1 VLAVLPVPLLITGC
15 LASLLIG
22 GGDVGP
28 GAAVNHLLGGL
39 DDAHVAMVVDTLRL
53 PRTLAALVVGG
64 GLGLAGALLQSVTR
78 NPLAETGLLG
88 VNAGAALAVV
98 AGIALL
104 SLDGGTAQLV
114 LALGGALAAST
125 LVLVIAAFKGGTSP
139 LRLVLAGA
147 ALSATFRGATAYL
160 LTRDSAGYDRYRF
173 WVLGSLSGVTTRM
186 VVQVLPIVVL
196 AAVIAAALVRPMS
209 ALSLGDDVAA
219 GLGHRPGRVR
229 VAAAVAVTL
238 LTGASVALAGPVA
251 FLGLLA
257 PYLARAVVGP
267 RTGALLWLSTMGGGL
282 VMILADL
289 GSRLIVR
296 PYEAPVSIL
305 LAVVGGPVLIWLVRS
320 NRTMTLGPGTAA

>member
-1 VLAVLPVPLLITGC
+1 MITGC
-15 LASLLIG
+15 LASLLVG

-28 GAAVNHLLGGL
+28 ATALKHLLGGVN
-39 DDAHVAMVVDTLRL
+39 DEHVAMVVDTLRV

-64 GLGLAGALLQSVTR
+64 GLGLAGALLQSVTG

-98 AGIALL
+98 AGISLLSADGAPALL
-104 SLDGGTAQLV
+104 A
-114 LALGGALAAST
+114 LALLGALAAST
-125 LVLVIAAFKGGTSP
+125 LVLVIAAFRGGTSP

-147 ALSATFRGATAYL
+147 ALSATFRGATAFL

-186 VVQVLPIVVL
+186 VLQVLPIVAL
-196 AAVIAAALVRPMS
+196 ALVITAVLVRPMS

-219 GLGHRPGRVR
+219 GLGHRPTRVR
-229 VAAAVAVTL
+229 VGAAVAVTL
-238 LTGASVALAGPVA
+238 LTGAAVALAGPVA

-257 PYLARAVVGP
+257 PYIARAVAGP
-267 RTGALLWLSTMGGGL
+267 RMAVLLWLSTVGGGL

-289 GSRLIVR
+289 GARLVVR

-305 LAVVGGPVLIWLVRS
+305 LAVAGGPVLIWLVRS
-320 NRTMTLGPGTAA
+320 NRTMTLRTAP